1 MTQEELDALMA
12 DGIEEESGDDVAL
25 LDEVKSE
32 DESLE
37 EPKEEDL
44 NDEAILEDL
53 IEEDID
59 EVPSE
64 ELEDSRVDPS
74 APTPPPA
81 SDEHKVVE
89 QLDDVTRESEA
100 KANEVFDKLDEIS
113 LIATNIKN
121 SITEQKSI
129 LEKNVDI
136 FERLSAKFSDIE
148 SFKTALE
155 DNQKALTKLQEVE
168 NESDNISNSVMDT
181 MDIMQYQDI
190 HRQKIERVINV
201 MRALSHYMHSLFD
214 SNIKDDEHRA
224 SSAITIDSDNAVSE
238 DELEALLESFSKK

>member
-12 DGIEEESGDDVAL
+12 DGIEEESSDNVAQ
-25 LDEVKSE
+25 LDEVESE
-32 DESLE
+32 DLSNEDITLESSEIEE
-37 EPKEEDL
+37 EP
-44 NDEAILEDL
+44 ILEDGSKDEV
-53 IEEDID
+53 IEEEID
-59 EVPSE
+59 
-64 ELEDSRVDPS
+64 DSRVDPS

-81 SDEHKVVE
+81 NDEHKVVE

-129 LEKNVDI
+129 IEKNVDI

-148 SFKTALE
+148 SFQTALE

-168 NESDNISNSVMDT
+168 AESDNITNSVMDT

-214 SNIKDDEHRA
+214 SNIKDDEHRT

-238 DELEALLESFSKK
+238 DELEALLESFAKK

>member
-32 DESLE
+32 DDVSS
-37 EPKEEDL
+37 EDL
-44 NDEAILEDL
+44 TQEDENVSELEDDSQEDLKDEAILEDP

-64 ELEDSRVDPS
+64 ELEDSRVDPA

-168 NESDNISNSVMDT
+168 NESEGTVHLSGNKSNRGRGSET
-181 MDIMQYQDI
+181 MAGGSGLSA
-190 HRQKIERVINV
+190 
-201 MRALSHYMHSLFD
+201 RATARLRTSTNSGGG
-214 SNIKDDEHRA
+214 K
-224 SSAITIDSDNAVSE
+224 
-238 DELEALLESFSKK
+238 